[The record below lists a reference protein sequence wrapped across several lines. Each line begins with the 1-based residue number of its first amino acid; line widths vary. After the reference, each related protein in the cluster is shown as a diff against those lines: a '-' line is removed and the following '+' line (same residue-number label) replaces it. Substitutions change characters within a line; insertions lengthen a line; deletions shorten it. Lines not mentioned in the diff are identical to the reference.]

1 MWLDRSGVERRPL
14 VVVEDHLYH
23 TTELLAALA
32 AARPD
37 IIAQTTAMAL
47 DRPGPDTD
55 AGVAEWRQ
63 RFPELQIVAMQSAD
77 LKTGRSVRALH
88 ARDLGDAAALA
99 RAIAR
104 LLRPGGLVVQDV
116 QLSTLPF
123 LPADRWW
130 ESIYVA
136 ATVRGLFADRAP
148 TVRFLSN
155 KRGYEA
161 TFGRDL
167 LEAGFDPRDVMD
179 KSALPDTVVPTIAA
193 FLDREFPFEVRARD
207 GESGTRRWLVG
218 RADAERAEISYT
230 LDVVLWPGDAP
241 RPGSGQAGGVLAGRA
256 VAAGTQAVRGG
267 ESESWRQ
274 LIDDRLSSGPG
285 LAVVEVGRRVGPPD
299 AERAELTNLAA
310 RHVHTL
316 RSRLVDPAAIVTKD
330 HAYRLTPELHAGL
343 VSVRAAAG
351 AAPPPTFAGGRPST
365 KVPQ

>member
-1 MWLDRSGVERRPL
+1 M
-14 VVVEDHLYH
+14 VVEDHLYH
-23 TTELLAALA
+23 TTELLTALA

-37 IIAQTTAMAL
+37 IIAQTTAVAL

-55 AGVAEWRQ
+55 AGVAEWHE
-63 RFPELQIVAMQSAD
+63 RFPELQIRTPDPGD
-77 LKTGRSVRALH
+77 LV
-88 ARDLGDAAALA
+88 DASSLA
-99 RAIAR
+99 RVIAR

-116 QLSTLPF
+116 QLTTLPF

-130 ESIYVA
+130 ESIYLA

-193 FLDREFPFEVRARD
+193 FLDREFPFEVRARE
-207 GESGTRRWLVG
+207 GESETRRWLVA
-218 RADAERAEISYT
+218 RADAERAELAAA

-241 RPGSGQAGGVLAGRA
+241 RPGSGQAGGELAGRA
-256 VAAGTQAVRGG
+256 IAAGTQAVRGG
-267 ESESWRQ
+267 EAESWRQ
-274 LIDDRLSSGPG
+274 LIDDRLSGGPG
-285 LAVVEVGRRVGPPD
+285 LAVVDVGRRVGPPD

-330 HAYRLTPELHAGL
+330 HAYRLTPDLHTGL
-343 VSVRAAAG
+343 VSVRGAADG
-351 AAPPPTFAGGRPST
+351 AAPPPTFASGHPST
-365 KVPQ
+365 KVRQ

>member
-1 MWLDRSGVERRPL
+1 MI
-14 VVVEDHLYH
+14 VEDHLYH
-23 TTELLAALA
+23 TTELLTALS

-37 IIAQTTAMAL
+37 LIAATTAVAL

-55 AGVAEWRQ
+55 AGMAEWRE
-63 RFPELQIVAMQSAD
+63 RFPALQ
-77 LKTGRSVRALH
+77 VRAPE
-88 ARDLGDAAALA
+88 ARELADAPSLA

-104 LLRPGGLVVQDV
+104 LLRPGGLLIQDV
-116 QLSTLPF
+116 QLGTLPF

-167 LEAGFDPRDVMD
+167 LNAGFDPRDVMD
-179 KSALPDTVVPTIAA
+179 KAALTEAVVPTIAA
-193 FLDREFPFEVRARD
+193 FVDREFPFELRARHSSD
-207 GESGTRRWLVG
+207 ATSRWLVG
-218 RADAERAEISYT
+218 RSDAERAELSAA
-230 LDVVLWPGDAP
+230 LDVVLWPA
-241 RPGSGQAGGVLAGRA
+241 RPGSGQASHDLAGM
-256 VAAGTQAVRGG
+256 VIAGARQPVRGS
-267 ESESWRQ
+267 EAESWRL

-285 LAVVEVGRRVGPPD
+285 LAVVDVGRRIGPPG
-299 AERAELTNLAA
+299 AGRAELTNIAA

-316 RSRLVDPAAIVTKD
+316 RSRLVDGSAIVTKD
-330 HAYRLTPELHAGL
+330 HAYRLAPGCRAGIVTP
-343 VSVRAAAG
+343 RAAASG
-351 AAPPPTFAGGRPST
+351 APPPTFADGGRAT

>member
-1 MWLDRSGVERRPL
+1 MWLDRPGFERRPL

-23 TTELLAALA
+23 TTELVEALA

-37 IIAQTTAMAL
+37 LVAQTTAVVL

-55 AGVAEWRQ
+55 AGMREWRE
-63 RFPELQIVAMQSAD
+63 RFPAL
-77 LKTGRSVRALH
+77 LVRAP
-88 ARDLGDAAALA
+88 DALELADAPSLA

-130 ESIYVA
+130 ESIYLA

-179 KSALPDTVVPTIAA
+179 KSTLPDTVVPTITA
-193 FLDREFPFEVRARD
+193 FIDREFPYEARARD
-207 GESGTRRWLVG
+207 REGGVTRWLVG
-218 RADAERAEISYT
+218 RSEAERDELSAA
-230 LDVVLWPGDAP
+230 LDAVLWLGP
-241 RPGSGQAGGVLAGRA
+241 AGHSLAGRA
-256 VAAGTQAVRGG
+256 VAAGTLLVRGG
-267 ESESWRQ
+267 EADSWRL
-274 LIDDRLSSGPG
+274 LIDDLLSGGPG
-285 LAVVEVGRRVGPPD
+285 LTVVDVGRRVGPPD
-299 AERAELTNLAA
+299 AGRAELTNVAA

-316 RSRLVDPAAIVTKD
+316 RSRLADPAAILTQD
-330 HAYRLTPELHAGL
+330 HAYRLAPGFRAGI
-343 VSVRAAAG
+343 VSARPAPAG
-351 AAPPPTFAGGRPST
+351 AAPSPAFADGRRVP